1 MPEDI
6 SASLPFREEYA
17 DGLQKIL
24 RARRAECDR
33 LRAER
38 MSPESIAADRDSFR
52 EEYRNL
58 LGWPLNEYETLRKQP
73 MNVRKIPHGENEFA
87 HIWQMQFEILPE
99 LWFYGLFF
107 EHKNK
112 AESLP
117 FVICQHGGVG
127 TPEIVSGVVGDTA
140 NYNRLLERAATYG
153 KGANTFAP
161 GLYLW
166 HPDYLPKYDRA
177 GLDNSLKQVGGS
189 IAALEVFAI
198 RRTLDW
204 FADEGIA
211 KEGHIGMIGL
221 SYGGSYTLLTA
232 AAEPRITAAY
242 ASCQYNDR
250 YLYNWADWTWT
261 NAANTFLDA
270 EMAALVAPRALYLEE
285 GTRDELF
292 ASEPFLRECERAV
305 PFFEAA
311 GAGEKLKFRA
321 FDGTHEL
328 DKDNDGYDFI
338 FRYL

>member
-1 MPEDI
+1 MPEEI
-6 SASLPFREEYA
+6 SASLTFREQYA
-17 DGLQKIL
+17 DGIRKLIDV
-24 RARRAECDR
+24 RRAKCDR

-38 MSPESIAADRDSFR
+38 MSPENIAADRETFR
-52 EEYRNL
+52 KEYCNL
-58 LGWPLNEYETLRKQP
+58 LGWPLNDYDNYKHQP
-73 MNVRKIPHGENEFA
+73 MNVRKIPHGENDFA
-87 HIWQMQFEILPE
+87 HIWRMQFEIL
-99 LWFYGLFF
+99 LDVWFYGLFF

-112 AESLP
+112 VESLP
-117 FVICQHGGVG
+117 FVICQHGGLG

-140 NYNRLLERAATYG
+140 NYNHLLERAATYG

-166 HPDYLPKYDRA
+166 HDDYLPKRDRA
-177 GLDNSLKQVGGS
+177 DVDNSLKQLGGS

-198 RRTLDW
+198 RRTLDY
-204 FADEGIA
+204 FVNEGIA
-211 KEGHIGMIGL
+211 RENHIGMIGL

-242 ASCQYNDR
+242 ASCQYNNR
-250 YLYNWADWTWT
+250 YRYNWTDWTWP

-270 EMAALVAPRALYLEE
+270 EIAALVAPRALYLEE

-292 ASEPFLRECERAV
+292 DFEPFLRECERAL

-328 DKDNDGYDFI
+328 DKENDGYDFV

>member
-1 MPEDI
+1 MSEEI

-17 DGLQKIL
+17 DGIRKLIE
-24 RARRAECDR
+24 ARRAECDR
-33 LRAER
+33 FRAER
-38 MSPESIAADRDSFR
+38 MSPEKIAADRETFR
-52 EEYRNL
+52 KEYCDL
-58 LGWPLNEYETLRKQP
+58 LGYPLNAYDDLKHQP
-73 MNVRKIPHGENEFA
+73 MNVQKTPHGENDFA
-87 HIWQMQFEILPE
+87 KIWRMQFEILPD

-107 EHKNK
+107 EHKNH
-112 AESLP
+112 AEPLP
-117 FVICQHGGVG
+117 FVICQHGGLG

-161 GLYLW
+161 GLFLW
-166 HPDYLPKYDRA
+166 HQDYLPKYDRA
-177 GLDNSLKQVGGS
+177 SIDNSLKQLGGS

-198 RRTLDW
+198 CRTLDY
-204 FADEGIA
+204 FVNEGIA
-211 KEGHIGMIGL
+211 RENRIGMIGL
-221 SYGGSYTLLTA
+221 SYGGSYTLLIA
-232 AAEPRITAAY
+232 AAEPRIAAAY
-242 ASCQYNDR
+242 SSCQYSDR
-250 YLYNWADWTWT
+250 YRYNWSDWTWT

-292 ASEPFLRECERAV
+292 DIEPFLAECERAV

-328 DKDNDGYDFI
+328 DRDNDGYDFV